1 MGMQSEPR
9 YPVYI
14 VSKGRWDSR
23 LTSKSLERMRVP
35 YHIVVEP
42 QEYDRY
48 AAVINPCKILT
59 LPPDFGEGT
68 VAFRRRGNRQ
78 PFDVDKGKPR

>member
-59 LPPDFGEGT
+59 LQPDFGEGT
-68 VAFRRRGNRQ
+68 VAFRRRGNRRSFLDRS
-78 PFDVDKGKPR
+78 PEM